1 MRRRNRVRR
10 DLLEVQQ
17 QICLELL
24 SRRGGI
30 GAGLRFLENE
40 MPEDLAGFG
49 ITAGIEIDEADGI
62 GDLEPDR
69 LIFGRRLRMG
79 REVWEEDGRD
89 CDQRRSSAVAP

>member
-24 SRRGGI
+24 SRCGGI
-30 GAGLRFLENE
+30 GGGLRFLENE

-49 ITAGIEIDEADGI
+49 IAEGIEIDEADGI
-62 GDLEPDR
+62 GDLEPDW
-69 LIFGRRLRMG
+69 LIFGR
-79 REVWEEDGRD
+79 
-89 CDQRRSSAVAP
+89 